1 VGTVLLFAAL
11 LVAVDFSYRR
21 WVRRLSSR
29 RLSSRR
35 PSSRRPSKST
45 VVIDLAAV
53 DRTGGEREDASPGG
67 APDAEDAA
75 ILTMPAPDA
84 PSRSARGGD

>member
-21 WVRRLSSR
+21 WVRRTSSR
-29 RLSSRR
+29 RLSA
-35 PSSRRPSKST
+35 RRPSKRT

-53 DRTGGEREDASPGG
+53 DRTGGEREDASPEG

-75 ILTMPAPDA
+75 ILTMSDPDA
-84 PSRSARGGD
+84 PSRSARGRD